1 MPSMSTSPP
10 SEGAIEGHFY
20 SGTDSRRQIAT
31 LRFDLRSDGGS
42 ITIESAD
49 GVLGLAPDEVSLS
62 PRIGNTPRYLRLPKD
77 GVFETTDNDGVDRLG
92 KLTGQRSSRW
102 IHRLE
107 NHLGLILVAVL
118 VTVATVGFTFVYGV
132 PWASQAIANALPDA
146 MVEQVGNSTLQTL
159 DDLWLE
165 PSSLSPE
172 RQQALQ
178 THFAP
183 LLQPVG
189 GQTVEVLFRSSDA
202 IGANAMALPNGT
214 LIFTDD
220 LVKLAKDDNELTAI
234 LAHEIGH
241 VAHRHGMK
249 GMVQSSLTTWLI
261 VMMTGDVSAFS
272 DATVAVPAVLM
283 SLAYS
288 RDLEREADT
297 YSLQT
302 LRANDI
308 PPAHFANIMRRMM
321 AAHGE
326 PETTEAEGDGG
337 QRISDMLSSHPVTS
351 ERIKRFEQ
359 NEGETP

>member
-1 MPSMSTSPP
+1 MSTSPP

-42 ITIESAD
+42 ITIDSAD

-77 GVFETTDNDGVDRLG
+77 GVFETSDNDGVDRLG
-92 KLTGQRSSRW
+92 KLTGQRSSLW
-102 IHRLE
+102 IHLLE

-118 VTVATVGFTFVYGV
+118 VTVATAGFTFVYGV

-202 IGANAMALPNGT
+202 IGANALALPNGT
-214 LIFTDD
+214 LIFTDE
-220 LVKLAKDDNELTAI
+220 LVMLVKDDNELTAI

-249 GMVQSSLTTWLI
+249 GVVQSSLTTWLI
-261 VMMTGDVSAFS
+261 VMMTGDMSAFS

-297 YSLQT
+297 YALQT

-308 PPAHFANIMRRMM
+308 PPAHFANIMGRMM

-326 PETTEAEGDGG
+326 PATKDAEGAGG